1 MLIDEIKKANMLALK
16 EKNSDARA
24 IYSVVITRV
33 ANLSYEFKAQN
44 KELTDQDVIK
54 IMQKILKELAEE
66 KAGYCSVNNAKMVS
80 SILNQENYLKAYLPQ
95 MLSEEEIKKI
105 ISSLD
110 DKSVPNVM
118 KYFKANYAGKVEMA
132 LVSKVLKEFN

>member
-33 ANLSYEFKAQN
+33 ANLSYELKAQN